1 MKDDLIFVGYRQF
14 KSKSGNE
21 CNVLDFITKP
31 KNTQDGKGVYVNNV
45 SVFTTLEKYN
55 TFKSSTK
62 LLSIVSVSFEIV
74 GNKVIYSI

>member
-14 KSKSGNE
+14 KSKIGNE

-45 SVFTTLEKYN
+45 SVFT
-55 TFKSSTK
+55 F
-62 LLSIVSVSFEIV
+62 
-74 GNKVIYSI
+74 